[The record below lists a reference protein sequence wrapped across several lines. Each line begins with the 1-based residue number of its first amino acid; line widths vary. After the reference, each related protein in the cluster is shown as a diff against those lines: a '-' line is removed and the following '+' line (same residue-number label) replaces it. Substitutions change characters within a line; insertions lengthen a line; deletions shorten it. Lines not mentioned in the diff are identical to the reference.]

1 MRVQQL
7 FENIKYDLPASIVV
21 FLISVPMSLGIALA
35 SRAPLFSGLIAGIIG
50 GLIAAPLSYSALG
63 ISGTAVGL
71 SVLVSM
77 GIKQLG
83 FDGFLLALVI
93 MGALQL
99 LLSFL
104 RAGMIAHYFPS
115 SVINGIL
122 SGIGIILF
130 LKQIPHAL
138 GDDLDYEDD
147 FTFAQTDHYS
157 SFSELINAAQYFSP
171 TAMVIALVSLIILII
186 WELPKIKQLP
196 FIRPY
201 QCVLLALLF
210 GITCNE
216 LLLNIAPDI
225 ALGEN
230 HLVRIPV
237 FADFSDFM
245 AQFHTPNFDKLNDI
259 NVYIIASTLALVASL
274 ESLMC
279 LEAVDKLDPYRR
291 FTSTHRELMAQGFA
305 NMACGFI
312 GGLPLAQLV
321 VRSSI
326 NIQAGAKTKNAAFL
340 QGLLMLLAVAF
351 IPALLNKIPL
361 ATLASV
367 LLMVSYNL
375 INFRV
380 FKNMYQ
386 AGYYHFIP
394 FVVTILGL
402 VFTDLLTGMLIGLT
416 IALFSILLE
425 NYKSISYF
433 RETMIDNK
441 LIFRLSEHVSFLNK
455 ANIKYTLDNIAK
467 NSEIVIDATRC
478 KYMDYDVYE
487 VIENFK
493 NEAQLKNIKL
503 VLENMRGFGVL
514 KPVAKVRSQTYDSQ
528 QALTPAEVLATLQRG
543 NEHFINNLEANR
555 NLLEQIND
563 TSEGQFPI
571 AIILSCMDSRTSV
584 ELIFDLGLGDVFSAR
599 VAGNIV
605 NDDILGSMEYACK
618 VAGSKLIVVLGHSH
632 CGAIKGA
639 CSGVELDHLTGLLA
653 KIKPAIEAVG
663 EPDIEKVAKQNVLL
677 TVTQIRASSP
687 VLETMI
693 QAGEIGIIGGMY
705 NIETGKVDFFEPSW
719 KI

>member
-1 MRVQQL
+1 MNNQQIL
-7 FENIKYDLPASIVV
+7 DNLKYDIPASIVV
-21 FLISVPMSLGIALA
+21 FLISIPMSLGIALA
-35 SRAPLFSGLIAGIIG
+35 SHAPLFSGLIAGIIG
-50 GLIAAPLSYSALG
+50 GLISAPLSNSQLG

-71 SVLVSM
+71 SVLVSA

-93 MGALQL
+93 MGIIQL
-99 LLSFL
+99 LLSLL

-147 FTFAQTDHYS
+147 FTFTQTDQYS
-157 SFSELINAAQYFSP
+157 SFSELINAVEYFSP
-171 TAMVIALVSLIILII
+171 TAMIIAIISLAILIT

-196 FIRPY
+196 FIKPY
-201 QCVLLALLF
+201 QGVLLALLF
-210 GITCNE
+210 GIASNQ
-216 LLLNIAPDI
+216 LLIHIAPNI

-237 FADFSDFM
+237 FTNFADFI
-245 AQFHTPNFDKLNDI
+245 AQFHAPNFNKLNDI
-259 NVYIIASTLALVASL
+259 NVYIVASTLALVASL
-274 ESLMC
+274 ESLIC

-291 FTSTHRELMAQGFA
+291 FSSTHRELMAQGFA
-305 NMACGFI
+305 NMASGFI

-321 VRSSI
+321 VRSSL
-326 NIQAGAKTKNAAFL
+326 NIQAGAKTKMAAFL
-340 QGLLMLLAVAF
+340 QGFFMLLAVAL
-351 IPALLNKIPL
+351 IPAFLNMIPL

-367 LLMVSYNL
+367 LLIVSYKL
-375 INFRV
+375 INFNN
-380 FKNMYQ
+380 FKVMYR

-394 FVVTILGL
+394 FIITILGL
-402 VFTDLLTGMLIGLT
+402 VFTDLLTGMMIGLT
-416 IALFSILLE
+416 IALFAILLE
-425 NYKSISYF
+425 NYKSVSYF
-433 RETMIDNK
+433 RETIINNK
-441 LIFRLSEHVSFLNK
+441 LIFRLSENVSFLNK
-455 ANIKYTLDNIAK
+455 ANIKRTLDSIAK
-467 NSEIVIDATRC
+467 NSDVVIDATRC

-487 VIENFK
+487 VIEDFK
-493 NEAQLKNIKL
+493 NEAALKNISL
-503 VLENMRGFGVL
+503 TLENMRGFGVL
-514 KPVAKVRSQTYDSQ
+514 KPVEKVRTQSYDSQ
-528 QALTPAEVLATLQRG
+528 KSLTPQAVLEILKHG
-543 NEHFINNLEANR
+543 NQHFVNNLESNR

-599 VAGNIV
+599 VAGNII
-605 NDDILGSMEYACK
+605 NDDMLGSMEYACK
-618 VAGSKLIVVLGHSH
+618 VAGSKLIVVLGHTH

-639 CSGVELDHLTGLLA
+639 CAGVELDHLTGLLD

-663 EPDIEKVAKQNVLL
+663 KPDVEAVAKQNVLL
-677 TVTQIRASSP
+677 TVNKIRASSS

-693 QAGEIGIIGGMY
+693 QSGDIGIIGGMY
-705 NIETGKVDFFEPSW
+705 DIETGKVEFFQPNW
-719 KI
+719 H

>member
-1 MRVQQL
+1 MHYRQIL
-7 FENIKYDLPASIVV
+7 ENLKYDLPASIVV
-21 FLISVPMSLGIALA
+21 FLISVPMSLGVALA
-35 SRAPLFSGLIAGIIG
+35 SHAPLFSGLIAGIIG
-50 GLIAAPLSYSALG
+50 GLIAAPLSNSALG

-71 SVLVSM
+71 SVLVSA

-93 MGALQL
+93 MGVLQL
-99 LLSFL
+99 LLSLL

-157 SFSELINAAQYFSP
+157 SFSELINTAQYFSP
-171 TAMVIALVSLIILII
+171 TAMIIALISLLILII

-201 QCVLLALLF
+201 QGVLLALSF
-210 GITCNE
+210 GIISNY
-216 LLLNIAPDI
+216 LLLYIAPDI
-225 ALGEN
+225 ALAEN

-237 FADFSDFM
+237 FANFSDFM
-245 AQFHTPNFDKLNDI
+245 AQFHAPNFNKLNDI
-259 NVYIIASTLALVASL
+259 NVYIVGSTLALVASL

-291 FTSTHRELMAQGFA
+291 FSSAHRELMAQGFA
-305 NMACGFI
+305 NIACGFI

-326 NIQAGAKTKNAAFL
+326 NIQSGAKTKNSAFL
-340 QGLLMLLAVAF
+340 QGLLMLLAVTF
-351 IPALLNKIPL
+351 IPELLNMIPL

-367 LLMVSYNL
+367 LLMASYNL
-375 INFRV
+375 INFSV
-380 FKNMYQ
+380 FKTMYQ

-394 FVVTILGL
+394 FIITILGL
-402 VFTDLLTGMLIGLT
+402 VFTDLLSGMLIGLT

-425 NYKSISYF
+425 NYKSASYF
-433 RETMIDNK
+433 RESVINNK
-441 LIFRLSEHVSFLNK
+441 IIFRLSEHVSFLNK
-455 ANIKYTLDNIAK
+455 ANIKKTLDHIPV
-467 NSEIVIDATRC
+467 NSDVVIDATRC

-487 VIENFK
+487 VIEDFK
-493 NEAQLKNIKL
+493 NEAIFKNISL
-503 VLENMRGFGVL
+503 TLENMRGFGVL
-514 KPVAKVRSQTYDSQ
+514 NPVEKVRSQTYDTQ
-528 QALTPAEVLATLQRG
+528 RVLTPDKVLTILKDG
-543 NEHFINNLEANR
+543 NEHFVNNLEANR

-563 TSEGQFPI
+563 TSDGQFPI

-605 NDDILGSMEYACK
+605 NDDMLGSMEYACK
-618 VAGSKLIVVLGHSH
+618 VAGSKLIVVLGHTH

-639 CSGVELDHLTGLLA
+639 CAGVELDHLTGLLD

-663 EPDIEKVAKQNVLL
+663 KPDVEAVSKQNVLL
-677 TVTQIRASSP
+677 TVNKIRASSP

-693 QAGEIGIIGGMY
+693 QSGEIGIIGGMY
-705 NIETGKVDFFEPSW
+705 DIETGKVEFFEPSW
-719 KI
+719 H